1 MPSVEQRVD
10 ALYALPLAEFT
21 QARNALAQELKEDG
35 KADDAAC
42 VQALAKPSLPV
53 WGINQ
58 AARTD
63 KVSVRRLLKAADA
76 LRAAQER
83 ALAGKGGDLAD
94 AQQREREAVRALAR
108 AAVAAIGHSTQAD
121 RIERTLSAAA
131 LDPDARQLLQAGR
144 LTEELEPAG
153 FGVLAGM
160 KLKLPPPPKPAKP
173 KRDDQRE
180 RLRRELRA
188 AADEAER
195 RARELEV
202 AAAQARREADRAAA
216 ALAELEA

>member
-1 MPSVEQRVD
+1 MNVERRID
-10 ALYALPLAEFT
+10 ELYALPLAEFT
-21 QARNALAQELKEDG
+21 KARNELAREL
-35 KADDAAC
+35 DDDRIK
-42 VQALAKPSLPV
+42 ALAKPSQV
-53 WGINQ
+53 AWAINQ

-108 AAVAAIGHSTQAD
+108 AAVAAVGRSTQAE

-131 LDPDARQLLQAGR
+131 LDPDARKLLQAGR

-153 FGVLAGM
+153 FGAFAGM
-160 KLKLPPPPKPAKP
+160 KLPPAPKPAKP
-173 KRDDQRE
+173 KRDEQRE

-195 RARELEV
+195 RARDLE
-202 AAAQARREADRAAA
+202 AAAVQARREADRAAA
-216 ALAELEA
+216 ALADLDA